1 MYTLPSMLTGEL
13 NRMSL
18 KGLPSSV
25 SFLQTFSTL
34 AALLANL
41 SLQARSL
48 SLMLDSNIS
57 DGSNTDGCWF
67 SPGVINIVYDD

>member
-18 KGLPSSV
+18 KGLPPSV

-41 SLQARSL
+41 SVQARSL
-48 SLMLDSNIS
+48 SPKLDSNIS
-57 DGSNTDGCWF
+57 DGSNTDGWF
-67 SPGVINIVYDD
+67 RPGVIHIVSDD